1 MADIKLPELGENID
15 QGDVI
20 SVLVNVG
27 DTITAEQPILEVE
40 TGKAVVEV
48 PASTGGKIQKIH
60 VKKGDK
66 ISVGTVVVTV
76 EGDGIAGPEKKPSAG
91 RSGAMPPVAAAAAA
105 PAKAPARAAAPAVAA
120 RPAGV
125 VHTGDPSRIPAAPH
139 VRRIARELGLDI
151 TKVPGTGKA
160 GRIDVEDL
168 KAYSRELNSKRG
180 MGVPAKALP
189 DFKKYGAVTVEPMNT
204 VRRLT
209 AEGLTHAHIVIPP
222 VTQHDKADTT
232 DIDAYRKQHADAAA
246 AKGAKITVTAI
257 LLKICAN
264 GLKEFPQFNSSI
276 DLEGG
281 NIIRKQYVHIG
292 VAVDTP
298 HGLLVP
304 VIRNVDQKGII
315 QLAVEL
321 GEVAKK
327 ARDRKISPDML
338 EGGCFSISNLGGI
351 GGTGFT
357 PIVNWPEVAIL
368 GVSRGSVEPVW
379 NGSEFKPRQ
388 LTPLSLSYDHRVID
402 GADAARFT
410 RWVCEQL
417 EKVSDLP
424 L

>member
-338 EGGCFSISNLGGI
+338 EGGCFSIS
-351 GGTGFT
+351 
-357 PIVNWPEVAIL
+357 
-368 GVSRGSVEPVW
+368 
-379 NGSEFKPRQ
+379 
-388 LTPLSLSYDHRVID
+388 
-402 GADAARFT
+402 
-410 RWVCEQL
+410 
-417 EKVSDLP
+417 
-424 L
+424 